1 MSVTDSKTG
10 RFLSGNTGG
19 PGRPVGAR
27 NKLGTAF
34 IEAMQDDFAT
44 HGKGTIE
51 KVRAERPHEY
61 LKIVAA
67 LLPKELHLKDTTLDD
82 MADDDISEMLGAIR
96 AFRAGRNGAAST
108 AESGSENDQQAARH

>member
-10 RFLSGNTGG
+10 RFLSGNNGG

-34 IEAMQDDFAT
+34 IEAMQEDFAT
-44 HGKGTIE
+44 HGKITIE
-51 KVRAERPHEY
+51 KVRADRPHEY

-82 MADDDISEMLGAIR
+82 IPDDDLSEILGAIR
-96 AFRAGRNGAAST
+96 AVRAGQNGAAT
-108 AESGSENDQQAARH
+108 AGPPGQEDEEQAARH